1 VTPEEEEKYSIL
13 SKEQAEQVKEVTN
26 DDLKE
31 MGLDE
36 QQLVELKTAFDAIDI
51 DGNGGITFEELVQYS
66 KASNS
71 GSTEEELKAW
81 MDTADVNGDGEI
93 NF

>member
-1 VTPEEEEKYSIL
+1 
-13 SKEQAEQVKEVTN
+13 
-26 DDLKE
+26 

-51 DGNGGITFEELVQYS
+51 DGNGGITFEELVSYS

-71 GSTEEELKAW
+71 GSTEEELRAW

-93 NF
+93 NFQEFCKCMMQGS